1 LTHNGAIDAFV
12 AKVNPSG
19 TGLVYAGY
27 IGGAAN
33 DMGVAIAVDPAGAAY
48 VAGNTSSTPAT
59 FPITDPPGTPYWG
72 GDQDIFVAKVTPSGN
87 AIALAG
93 YVGGADVEFAYGI
106 GLDAANNI
114 YVSGYTRSTE
124 TTFEAVSAALAA
136 HQGLE
141 DIFVVK
147 IPATADAF
155 AYSTFWG
162 SASADMGLAMAVDKA
177 GNVWVTGRTTSPGFP
192 VVGGPDL
199 TYNGGGDA
207 VVVKIGAFPGTAGP
221 TLAFRNGF
229 NAIETNTFPVNQLR
243 NAGGSFR
250 LDPVLAMA
258 GRRAYL
264 AGRDS
269 NVGVWINFLKPDNT
283 YNGWLFAGGNSPGQP
298 ALAAVEETAWIVIR
312 DPWSSY
318 YVRAFTPGTGF
329 SPWGWLQGIF
339 ASAPSACACANGDLY
354 VAGRDYWN
362 GVWVRRYNS
371 GTASWEPWKAIG
383 GIIAGTPA
391 ITCGSDQHA
400 YVAVRDTANNMW
412 LAEVAPGG
420 TSWFHGG
427 GILDGDP
434 QIAASG
440 NLIHVV
446 VLSAAAPWYRSW
458 QIGSGWLGWAS
469 PGGVLVHSAPAVYGG
484 YLYITG
490 QDAGGNLWWWSSL
503 SNTWTFFGNKN
514 VAAGSR
520 FSAGAR

>member
-1 LTHNGAIDAFV
+1 
-12 AKVNPSG
+12 
-19 TGLVYAGY
+19 
-27 IGGAAN
+27 
-33 DMGVAIAVDPAGAAY
+33 
-48 VAGNTSSTPAT
+48 
-59 FPITDPPGTPYWG
+59 
-72 GDQDIFVAKVTPSGN
+72 
-87 AIALAG
+87 
-93 YVGGADVEFAYGI
+93 
-106 GLDAANNI
+106 
-114 YVSGYTRSTE
+114 
-124 TTFEAVSAALAA
+124 VSAALGV

-162 SASADMGLAMAVDKA
+162 SASAD
-177 GNVWVTGRTTSPGFP
+177 
-192 VVGGPDL
+192 
-199 TYNGGGDA
+199 
-207 VVVKIGAFPGTAGP
+207 
-221 TLAFRNGF
+221 
-229 NAIETNTFPVNQLR
+229 
-243 NAGGSFR
+243 
-250 LDPVLAMA
+250 PVLAMA
-258 GRRAYL
+258 GGRAYV

-329 SPWGWLQGIF
+329 SAWGWLQGIF

-391 ITCGSDQHA
+391 IACGSDQHA
-400 YVAVRDTANNMW
+400 YVAVRDTADNMW

-446 VLSAAAPWYRSW
+446 VLSAAVPWYRSW

-469 PGGVLVHSAPAVYGG
+469 PGGVLLHSAPAVYGG